1 MGNEEPS
8 MTREQFEAEALE
20 HLDAVFRMAM
30 HLTRDKERAEDLV
43 QDVYVRALKSAARN
57 GFEAKGGGMRAWLF
71 TIAHNTFYTT
81 IKRENRAP
89 TAVGEFHSDASS
101 EPMPDAPPPAWD
113 GASFDWEHVDDRLHE
128 AIDTLKDEYKQV
140 LIMWGVQG
148 FKYREIAEVLDVPI
162 GTVMSRLHRSR
173 KMVADALADQPGA
186 LEELGI
192 RNMDGASE

>member
-1 MGNEEPS
+1 

-81 IKRENRAP
+81 IKKENRAP

-113 GASFDWEHVDDRLHE
+113 GASFDWEHVDDRLRE
-128 AIDTLKDEYKQV
+128 AIGTLKDEYKQV

>member
-1 MGNEEPS
+1 

-20 HLDAVFRMAM
+20 HLDAVFRMSM

-43 QDVYVRALKSAARN
+43 QDVYLRALKSAARN

-81 IKRENRAP
+81 IKRQNRAP
-89 TAVGEFHSDASS
+89 VAVGEFHSDAADG
-101 EPMPDAPPPAWD
+101 PMPDEPPPAWD
-113 GASFDWEHVDDRLHE
+113 GASFDWEHVDDRLHK
-128 AIDTLKDEYKQV
+128 AFGTLKEEYRQV
-140 LIMWGVQG
+140 LIMWGVG
-148 FKYREIAEVLDVPI
+148 GYKYREIAEALDVPI
-162 GTVMSRLHRSR
+162 GTVMSRLHRAR

-192 RNMDGASE
+192 RSLDEASE

>member
-1 MGNEEPS
+1 

-30 HLTRDKERAEDLV
+30 HLTRDRPKAEDLV
-43 QDVYVRALKSAARN
+43 QDVYVRALKSAAKH

-71 TIAHNTFYTT
+71 TIAHNTFYST

-89 TAVGEFHSDASS
+89 SAVGEFHSDADDG
-101 EPMPDAPPPAWD
+101 PMPDEPPPAWD
-113 GASFDWEHVDDRLHE
+113 ATSFDWEHVDDRLRR
-128 AIDTLKDEYKQV
+128 AIESVRDEYRQV

-148 FKYREIAEVLDVPI
+148 LKYREIADVLGVPI
-162 GTVMSRLHRSR
+162 GTVMSRLHRAR
-173 KMVADALADQPGA
+173 KMVADALAEQPGA

-192 RNMDGASE
+192 RGDGEIA

>member
-1 MGNEEPS
+1 

-57 GFEAKGGGMRAWLF
+57 GFEAKGGGLRAWLF
-71 TIAHNTFYTT
+71 TIAHNTFYTN

-101 EPMPDAPPPAWD
+101 EPMPDDPPPAWD
-113 GASFDWEHVDDRLHE
+113 GSSFDWQHVDDRLRE

-148 FKYREIAEVLDVPI
+148 FKYREIAEVLEVPI

-192 RNMDGASE
+192 RNMNGSSE